1 MHYLYLDTTNGL
13 TIGLLN
19 RDLHWLAF
27 ETRDEKKPSEV
38 VHTLINEQ
46 LVKNNL
52 KINDITLITIAGPGS
67 YTGMRLSEGIAQMFK
82 VSGIKILS
90 FFHFEVPAIVG
101 IASGKWISP
110 AFKGEL
116 FIYGW
121 DGEIVNKELV
131 REGDIQLPKEF
142 YSNQKFKNEYLII
155 NTTNLIQ
162 QNPKKVFEYVLGRNE
177 FFPAY
182 YFRSLEEEFK
192 QND

>member
-1 MHYLYLDTTNGL
+1 MHYLFLDTTNGL

-19 RDLHWLAF
+19 RDLNWLAF
-27 ETRDEKKPSEV
+27 EKRDEKKPSEV

-46 LVKNNL
+46 LIKNNL

-82 VSGIKILS
+82 VCGIKILS
-90 FFHFEVPAIVG
+90 LFHFEVPAIVG
-101 IASGKWISP
+101 ISSGKWISP

-116 FIYGW
+116 FIYSWNNGTT
-121 DGEIVNKELV
+121 NKELV
-131 REGDIQLPKEF
+131 REVGLALPNDF
-142 YSNQKFKNEYLII
+142 YSNQDFKNNSNVI

-162 QNPKKVFEYVLGRNE
+162 QNPKKVFEYVLSRNE